1 MTKLQLLL
9 IIVSIAFLIL
19 SFRVYKRKK
28 IWLPTF
34 ALFFFWSCIVGIFA
48 LRIEWLNAIG
58 ITFGL
63 NRGADLIVYVSII
76 LLFYFVLELYNKN
89 TKLHLAQTELIRSL
103 SLERV
108 ERGPVQDAE
117 IAFIIPAY
125 NESVHCI
132 QVIQEVLDTWNIVV
146 FIDDGSQNWL
156 FKLLKQHFQETKNLV
171 LIHHIRNLGQ
181 GAALQTGFDYVQQEL
196 PQVQFVVTFD
206 SDGQHLLSDLKNFRS
221 AFENN
226 ADLEIA
232 LGSRFLG
239 STVNMPRSKKLVLKI
254 WILFTSF
261 FSGILLTDT
270 HNGYRMIKAAALPK
284 FRITFNGMEHASE
297 IIDIIAQN
305 KIVYQEVP
313 NTIVYTEY
321 SLSRGQKISNSIKIV
336 KNLIFNKF
344 FWR

>member
-89 TKLHLAQTELIRSL
+89 TKLYLAQTELIRSL

-108 ERGPVQDAE
+108 VRGPLQDAE
-117 IAFIIPAY
+117 ITFIIPAY
-125 NESVHCI
+125 NESSHCI

-156 FKLLKQHFQETKNLV
+156 FKLLKQHFQKTKNLV
-171 LIHHIRNLGQ
+171 LIQHIRNLGQ

-206 SDGQHLLSDLKNFRS
+206 SDGQHLLSDLENFRS

-270 HNGYRMIKAAALPK
+270 HNGYRMIKASALPK
-284 FRITFNGMEHASE
+284 IRLFIRRCQIRSFILNIAWVGDRKFQTAS
-297 IIDIIAQN
+297 
-305 KIVYQEVP
+305 K
-313 NTIVYTEY
+313 
-321 SLSRGQKISNSIKIV
+321 L
-336 KNLIFNKF
+336 
-344 FWR
+344 